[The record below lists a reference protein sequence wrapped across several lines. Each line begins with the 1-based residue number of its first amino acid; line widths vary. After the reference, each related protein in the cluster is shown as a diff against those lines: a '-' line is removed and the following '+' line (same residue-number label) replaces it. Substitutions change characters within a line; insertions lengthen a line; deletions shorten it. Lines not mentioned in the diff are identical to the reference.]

1 MFKTSRLNVIL
12 AAATAAWLAGCTVD
26 TLVVIRQPAVAGHG
40 ETFVVGAVD
49 FIWDMDSASKAP
61 DSVRRDSVHVG
72 VGLPAGW
79 EVISAKA
86 CPAPHFRPLKASI
99 NRLDTNL
106 RNQLIADTLAACE
119 SRAFALGPDSGV
131 RVMLKG
137 RTFRGVPA
145 SPETLGKPDSVV
157 VDKVPHWFGFGGRI
171 DVFVPAGQ
179 PADTIASDQAVKAIP
194 VYLYLTLKAPP
205 QDTGAR
211 IIYYS
216 KTGSLDTNAFK
227 TSTNRDRGSMVY
239 RPIRLT
245 PPTVARPRPASPAQ
259 GFSVLRSPEGSLH
272 ISLPA
277 PSGSWRGLELRS
289 STGARLRSWPAAALS
304 SGQILWDGA
313 DAAGR
318 ALPAGRYLL
327 FLSGANRPA
336 AKPFILLP

>member
-1 MFKTSRLNVIL
+1 MFKTSRLNSIF
-12 AAATAAWLAGCTVD
+12 AAFIAAWLAGCTVD
-26 TLVVIRQPAVAGHG
+26 TLIIIKQPAVAGQG

-61 DSVRRDSVHVG
+61 DSISRDSVHVG

-99 NRLDTNL
+99 NKLDTNL

-119 SRAFALGPDSGV
+119 SRAFALGADSGV
-131 RVMLKG
+131 RAMLKG

-157 VDKVPHWFGFGGRI
+157 VDKVAHWFGFGGRI

-179 PADTIASDQAVKAIP
+179 PADTITNDQAAKALP
-194 VYLYLTLKAPP
+194 VYIYLTLKAPLH
-205 QDTGAR
+205 DTGAR
-211 IIYYS
+211 IVYYS
-216 KTGSLDTNAFK
+216 KTGPLDTTAYR
-227 TSTNRDRGSMVY
+227 TASNRDRGSMVY
-239 RPIRLT
+239 RPIRLV
-245 PPTVARPRPASPAQ
+245 PPTAARPRPASP
-259 GFSVLRSPEGSLH
+259 GRDFSVLRSAGGAVH

-277 PSGSWRGLELRS
+277 ASGAGRVLELRS
-289 STGARLRSWPAAALS
+289 SSGALLRSWPAASLAA
-304 SGQILWDGA
+304 GQVQWDGT

-318 ALPAGRYLL
+318 AMPAGRYV
-327 FLSGANRPA
+327 LSLAGADRRQSR
-336 AKPFILLP
+336 PFILFP